1 MMIFSLKDR
10 PLIAIQ
16 FKSFPQRIF
25 YLRKFT
31 RNIQSMYF
39 AYLTTINDFQSLA
52 DVHLNICNFSC
63 GNSFRFP
70 K

>member
-1 MMIFSLKDR
+1 MIFSVKDR

-25 YLRKFT
+25 CCICESSLET
-31 RNIQSMYF
+31 SMYF
-39 AYLTTINDFQSLA
+39 ANLKTINDYQSPA
-52 DVHLNICNFSC
+52 DVHLNICNFSR